1 MTNEVTAK
9 ARIFNSG
16 SISFEPDE
24 DITEKLRPLRGKNIT
39 ITFKVIEDDN

>member
-1 MTNEVTAK
+1 MSIEVTAK

-24 DITEKLRPLRGKNIT
+24 DITEKLRPLRGKNII
-39 ITFKVIEDDN
+39 ITFKEIENE